1 MGRSPASAVWGDLTV
16 AGVRRG
22 GDFVVSGNHMAES
35 RVRAKGSVTIRM
47 TDHGINPPR
56 RLLGLVRVRDQLTV
70 QFDLMLEPSRQ
81 TALHLNET
89 SARP

>member
-1 MGRSPASAVWGDLTV
+1 
-16 AGVRRG
+16 
-22 GDFVVSGNHMAES
+22 MAES
-35 RVRAKGSVTIRM
+35 RVRAKGSATIRM

-70 QFDLMLEPSRQ
+70 QFDLMLEPIRQ

>member
-1 MGRSPASAVWGDLTV
+1 
-16 AGVRRG
+16 
-22 GDFVVSGNHMAES
+22 
-35 RVRAKGSVTIRM
+35 M

-70 QFDLMLEPSRQ
+70 QFDLMLEPIRQ